1 MTREIL
7 YVLMDPTGNRTILAE
22 GDVPEAR
29 QPAAASRLMELE
41 PSAEQVGFLS
51 RSGGLALRMAGGE
64 FCGNAAMCAAVLHG
78 IRSGLDQGRVSVA
91 VSGAEEPVTVEFS
104 ALSGGLWRGQ
114 VDMPRPRA
122 VRTVRFS
129 EAGALPVVEFRGIS
143 HVILEREMEKAQA
156 ETLARQWC
164 RALGADA
171 LGLMFLDRAAWRL
184 TPLVYVPGADT
195 LFWESACGSGTS
207 AVGAWM
213 ARERG
218 ARTELKLAQPGGV
231 LEVAADPSGALR
243 LKGTVRCLYERT
255 ASLNIQI

>member
-1 MTREIL
+1 MTREIP

-104 ALSGGLWRGQ
+104 ALPGGLWRGQ

-156 ETLARQWC
+156 ETQEI
-164 RALGADA
+164 D
-171 LGLMFLDRAAWRL
+171 
-184 TPLVYVPGADT
+184 P
-195 LFWESACGSGTS
+195 E
-207 AVGAWM
+207 
-213 ARERG
+213 
-218 ARTELKLAQPGGV
+218 ELN
-231 LEVAADPSGALR
+231 
-243 LKGTVRCLYERT
+243 RT
-255 ASLNIQI
+255 AGGWCWGSYDCYTAYHHDTPDEEGTDCFKDHDCAVAFKHPKCTYVQLLE

>member
-1 MTREIL
+1 MTREIP

-104 ALSGGLWRGQ
+104 ALPGGLWRGQ

-122 VRTVRFS
+122 VR
-129 EAGALPVVEFRGIS
+129 G
-143 HVILEREMEKAQA
+143 
-156 ETLARQWC
+156 
-164 RALGADA
+164 
-171 LGLMFLDRAAWRL
+171 
-184 TPLVYVPGADT
+184 
-195 LFWESACGSGTS
+195 
-207 AVGAWM
+207 
-213 ARERG
+213 
-218 ARTELKLAQPGGV
+218 
-231 LEVAADPSGALR
+231 
-243 LKGTVRCLYERT
+243 
-255 ASLNIQI
+255 